1 MTTEK
6 RWIVAFFVVI
16 LVWFGILFS
25 TLYQWANGIEVLVD
39 DEVDLSYV
47 TLPLMGFAVLY
58 SLTGIFIF
66 GVYLLKFNKVEAMQ
80 QQKFELIQ
88 SEREREKERYIRAP
102 DAQTPKTAE
111 RAKLE
116 AKETERFS

>member
-1 MTTEK
+1 M
-6 RWIVAFFVVI
+6 
-16 LVWFGILFS
+16 
-25 TLYQWANGIEVLVD
+25 D

-116 AKETERFS
+116 AKETERLANVASSSLNFRRNESSEHRIC

>member
-1 MTTEK
+1 MLDAFNIAGNRIVKRTEIKYMTTEK
-6 RWIVAFFVVI
+6 RWIVSFFIVI

-58 SLTGIFIF
+58 SLTDATA
-66 GVYLLKFNKVEAMQ
+66 KVRTDT
-80 QQKFELIQ
+80 K
-88 SEREREKERYIRAP
+88 
-102 DAQTPKTAE
+102 
-111 RAKLE
+111 
-116 AKETERFS
+116 